1 MRGLVEVHEIVN
13 GSIEPITKR
22 VNNQEE
28 AEPPV
33 SLSTNSPVLDFK
45 SRATEENDDIGDES
59 DNDTIETP
67 SLVPTGLLVST
78 KSGSRSNSVAASE
91 QRDLMTTK
99 LDKHRRRSAVTK
111 GSTSKPT
118 SVMGST
124 KTGNEGN
131 AAERTAIQ
139 SHVRESPL
147 PTVHVANS
155 ENSRSDVINRSPAT
169 PKLPRV
175 ATLLSVAQ
183 KILTVRK
190 RGRTVTNPSLSK
202 AFVFSYFKRVRKT

>member
-1 MRGLVEVHEIVN
+1 MRGLVEVHGIVN

-45 SRATEENDDIGDES
+45 SRATEENADIGDES

-91 QRDLMTTK
+91 QRDLTTTK

-118 SVMGST
+118 SVTGS
-124 KTGNEGN
+124 EEN
-131 AAERTAIQ
+131 AAELTAIQ
-139 SHVRESPL
+139 SLVRESPL